1 MTCKKIIVVL
11 GMHRS
16 GTSALTRGLST
27 LGVGLGDTLH
37 PAGSDNPTGFW
48 EDRDV
53 IAFNNKLLAAV
64 GSAYDRVGFTA
75 VDFDH
80 PNFDGFYEEAKGLI
94 TQKIENVELWG
105 MKDPRLARLLG
116 FWKKVFKDLNISVG
130 YVIALR
136 NPLNVAESLL
146 GRNGFPRVKSYYLW
160 LEHMLQCVAHSENES
175 RLVVGYD
182 NLLQDPGKELSRV
195 AAALG
200 LPEPEKSELATYVND
215 FLDPDLRH
223 GQLTEADLRNSRLEP
238 PALADLYA
246 LLSSCAHD
254 KLRINSPVFSEC
266 LHALEKSLERSHP
279 MLDWIANAERTIEAQ
294 QVQLVEVT
302 GSLHNTNLSMIDLTK
317 RLHEAN
323 LELISLRAQRD
334 LAVKTTHDN
343 AGPGE
348 GEALRLAAE
357 NKGLETLVGTLR
369 YESEKAAA
377 AFHAQLA
384 AKDKELAEVS
394 ARITGANEIAARAR
408 GVKAEYNAARSES
421 ENLLLRADITELKTR
436 HAEILSKYG
445 EVALANQT
453 LTARCEELAA
463 RREELEL
470 AINHAHLAETQERQ
484 HAEHLQFLL
493 IEAKSA
499 LAASTAQEAQLQQD
513 IALLSTTWSAF
524 FKSRAWTLA
533 KVLGR
538 KSAMP
543 VISLPNG
550 TTFDDDFYF
559 SAHPDVAAA
568 GIPAAIHYLCDG
580 VREGRVASP
589 DQAPRAQFVQPVEF
603 MLDVSPPAEAMSS
616 AEVLTE
622 ESFAN
627 PASPQARAG
636 ADFNAQLYALL
647 YPDIVAAGL
656 DPEAHY
662 IEHGRAEGRTGS
674 VPSINLSRSLESLP
688 VEKPTVLFVSH
699 EASRT
704 GAPILS
710 LNIVQQLL
718 ERFNVVVL
726 LLGGGVLEAALIECG
741 AVIAGP
747 VALNRRELVA
757 DWALGPF
764 LKAHD
769 FAFAIVNSIES
780 QIALKPLA
788 EHYVPTV
795 SLIHEF
801 AAYTR
806 PKSTVHNALLWAGQT
821 VFSASATLESAQ
833 AAVPELNSDTL
844 RVLPQGKSIVPDHL
858 HDAGWLEAEELRLGQ
873 SIRPDGFPEDGIVI
887 LGAGWVQI
895 RKGVDLFIECA
906 NKVLN
911 SPIGHKCRFV
921 WVGGNFDPEHDVQY
935 SVYLQDQIHRSNIAD
950 RFSFISETEAIEHV
964 YRLSDMMIISS
975 RLDPL
980 PNVAIDAMTQGLPVL
995 CFDRTTGISDIL
1007 KRNGLADLCVA
1018 PYLDTHVMAERIAR
1032 LASSPELKEEVS
1044 KKIREIAANEFNM
1057 ANYVNELVKL
1067 AEAQSGD
1074 IRQEFT
1080 DVATIKQA
1088 NVTDLSFYNSSERSN
1103 DTEDTAIRRYV
1114 RSWKIG
1120 IQRRKLFPGFEPEV
1134 YKELNREHVGIQ
1146 DPLAHYLRAGK
1157 PAGPWLH
1164 ETLSW
1169 CADLPS
1175 DGFTG
1180 KTLAF
1185 VTVRNA
1191 RTAQSIVELFASRTE
1206 SVDLVFITS
1215 SQSLGF
1221 ELRERLGHDHFP
1233 LPSVINAQAGSVARL
1248 LAELEGFNYQDYSVV
1263 GHLNVEPLVATVASQ
1278 KMFEDYVIENMVG
1291 GVHRSLETSL
1301 HLLNSGAPQD
1311 NYGLIFPEDPE
1322 VKHHGN
1328 DSQSLTELCHLL
1340 GMTPP
1345 KHSAD
1350 SYPAKGS
1357 FWAHISVIDTLL
1369 SRSHLWKPALSSLQL
1384 SAEAQE
1390 ATLARLITQACI
1402 STGKIVATTAVTG
1415 FTY

>member
-53 IAFNNKLLAAV
+53 IAFNNKLLSAL
-64 GSAYDRVGFTA
+64 GSAYDRVGLTA

-80 PNFDGFYEEAKGLI
+80 PRLDGFYEEAKGLL
-94 TQKIENVELWG
+94 TQKIENLELWG

-160 LEHMLQCVAHSENES
+160 LEHMLQCVAHSENEN

-182 NLLQDPGKELSRV
+182 NLLQDPGKELSRI

-215 FLDPDLRH
+215 FLDPNLRH

-238 PALADLYA
+238 TAITDLYA
-246 LLSSCAHD
+246 LLSSCAQD

-266 LHALEKSLERSHP
+266 LQALTKSLERSHP
-279 MLDWIANAERTIEAQ
+279 MLEWIANAERTVEAQ
-294 QVQLVEVT
+294 QHQLVEVT
-302 GSLHNTNLSMIDLTK
+302 GSLHTTNLSIVDLTQ

-323 LELISLRAQRD
+323 LDLISLRAQLD
-334 LAVKTTHDN
+334 LAVQTAHDS

-348 GEALRLAAE
+348 GEAFRLAAE
-357 NKGLETLVGTLR
+357 NKGLETLVGSLR

-377 AFHAQLA
+377 TFQALLA
-384 AKDKELAEVS
+384 AKDQELAEVS
-394 ARITGANEIAARAR
+394 ARVAAANEVAIRAR
-408 GVKAEYNAARSES
+408 GVKAESNAARSQA
-421 ENLLLRADITELKTR
+421 ENLLLRADIAELKTR
-436 HAEILSKYG
+436 QAELLSKYS
-445 EVALANQT
+445 EVADANQA
-453 LTARCEELAA
+453 LTARCQ
-463 RREELEL
+463 ELEL
-470 AINHAHLAETQERQ
+470 AIDHAHHAENQERK
-484 HAEHLQFLL
+484 HAEHLQVLL
-493 IEAKSA
+493 NEARSS
-499 LAASTAQEAQLQQD
+499 LASSTAQETRLTQD
-513 IALLSTTWSAF
+513 VALLSTTWAAF
-524 FKSRAWTLA
+524 FNSRAWTLA

-543 VISLPNG
+543 VISLANG
-550 TTFDDDFYF
+550 TTFDEGFYF

-580 VREGRVASP
+580 VREGRIAFPGHHPRAQLAQPAEPMLDVASP
-589 DQAPRAQFVQPVEF
+589 AA
-603 MLDVSPPAEAMSS
+603 AAMSS
-616 AEVLTE
+616 AEVAAD
-622 ESFAN
+622 ES
-627 PASPQARAG
+627 PATPAAALVHAD
-636 ADFNAQLYALL
+636 ADFNAELYALL

-662 IEHGRAEGRTGS
+662 VEHGRAEGRTGS
-674 VPSINLSRSLESLP
+674 VPSITLSRSLESLP

-718 ERFNVVVL
+718 KRFNVVVL
-726 LLGGGVLEAALIECG
+726 LLGGGVLEAALIESG

-747 VALNRRELVA
+747 VALNRRELLA
-757 DWALGPF
+757 DWALRPF

-844 RVLPQGKSIVPDHL
+844 RVLPQGKSIVPAHV
-858 HDAGWLEAEELRLGQ
+858 HDAGWLEAEESRLGQ
-873 SIRPDGFPEDGIVI
+873 LIRPDGFPEDGIVI

-1018 PYLDTHVMAERIAR
+1018 PYLDTYVMAERIAR

-1057 ANYVNELVKL
+1057 ENYVDELVKL
-1067 AEAQSGD
+1067 AETQSAD

-1088 NVTDLSFYNSSERSN
+1088 NVADLSFYNSSERST
-1103 DTEDTAIRRYV
+1103 DTEDVAIRRYV

-1120 IQRRKLFPGFEPEV
+1120 IQRRKLFPGFEPEL
-1134 YKELNREHVGIQ
+1134 YRELNREHVGIQ

-1157 PAGPWLH
+1157 PSGPWLH
-1164 ETLSW
+1164 EQVSW
-1169 CADLPS
+1169 CADLPT
-1175 DGFTG
+1175 DGLSG

-1185 VTVRNA
+1185 VTVRTA
-1191 RTAQSIVELFASRTE
+1191 QMAQSIVELFASRMA
-1206 SVDLVFITS
+1206 SVELVFITP

-1233 LPSVINAQAGSVARL
+1233 LPSVITTRSGSLARL

-1263 GHLNVEPLVATVASQ
+1263 GHLNAEPLVASVASQ
-1278 KMFEDYVIENMVG
+1278 KMYEDYVLENLVG

-1301 HLLNSGAPQD
+1301 HLLNSGAPED
-1311 NYGLIFPEDPE
+1311 NYGLIFPDDPE
-1322 VKHHGN
+1322 VKHHG
-1328 DSQSLTELCHLL
+1328 DDSLTELCQLL
-1340 GMTPP
+1340 GMIPP
-1345 KHSAD
+1345 KHEFD
-1350 SYPAKGS
+1350 SYPARGS
-1357 FWAHISVIDTLL
+1357 FWAHTSVIDTLL

-1390 ATLARLITQACI
+1390 VTLARLITQACI